1 VIALG
6 VSDVEVD
13 VDVNGVN
20 VLRKRILAE
29 FMDENPATFPS
40 PTGEVSWVGAIC
52 GNVALGD
59 VDRRVAERA
68 LGMLAGIFRSAQLS
82 LDESQTLSELLSP
95 DNIPGIESIEPD
107 AQAIVV
113 VGGEGADEAST
124 LAFARSITLCKM
136 LMEGGLFQSDQLR
149 GMIDGALEALP
160 GNAPLMR
167 SLIETAKRMAQADLD
182 VMLS

>member
-1 VIALG
+1 MIALG
-6 VSDVEVD
+6 ESEVD
-13 VDVNGVN
+13 VNSVN

-29 FMDENPATFPS
+29 FMAENPATFPS
-40 PTGEVSWVGAIC
+40 PTGEVSWVRAIC
-52 GNVALGD
+52 SDVALGE
-59 VDRRVAERA
+59 VDRRVVERA

-82 LDESQTLSELLSP
+82 LDESQPLSELLSA
-95 DNIPGIESIEPD
+95 DRIPGIDSIEPD

-136 LMEGGLFQSDQLR
+136 LMEGGVFHGDQLR
-149 GMIDGALEALP
+149 QTIDGTLDALP
-160 GNAPLMR
+160 GKTPLMR
-167 SLIETAKRMAQADLD
+167 SLIETARRMAQADLD